1 MSGPLYFAGLF
12 SSLIVLFL
20 LKYAIKSRRPQNF
33 PPGPRGLPII
43 GNIHQLP
50 LRKGFLVQKEWSKQY
65 GTIIGFKL
73 GPLNAVV
80 LNSYHHVKE
89 LFDKR
94 GAIYSSRPENYAAQQ
109 IICPNNIHILL
120 AEYGPQWRALR
131 KAVQGLL
138 NINADTA
145 LHPIQVSEATQTMC
159 QLLEDPENYDNHIRR
174 YATAVILASVFGQR
188 GEKFESSNVQA
199 LYHAQERF
207 TGILEPGST
216 PPIDAF
222 PFLRSL
228 PEFMS
233 PWKKEAKEIRL
244 EQSVLYYGLLNET
257 KARLSQKNLQP
268 CFMEK
273 LLASQERDGFTDEHL
288 AYLGG
293 VLMEGGSDTTSSTLL
308 AFVLAMASHP
318 HVLRKAQEELD
329 RVCGNTRSPGF
340 YDLPKL
346 EYMRASD
353 VLIADSEQ
361 TLRWRPMAPVGIPHM
376 LTQDDTYEGYFIPK
390 GTIMFMNTWAIHMD
404 EDEYDEPEEFKP
416 ERFINNKFGCK
427 DGKNLDEQRRVTYG
441 FGAGRRSCAGQRM
454 AENSLMINMSKMVW
468 LFNVLPL
475 GSEPLDVSISSFD
488 DGILVA
494 PKKFPVQFV
503 PRSDVHVQVIRDEL
517 EEAKELFA
525 RYK

>member
-1 MSGPLYFAGLF
+1 
-12 SSLIVLFL
+12 
-20 LKYAIKSRRPQNF
+20 
-33 PPGPRGLPII
+33 
-43 GNIHQLP
+43 
-50 LRKGFLVQKEWSKQY
+50 
-65 GTIIGFKL
+65 
-73 GPLNAVV
+73 
-80 LNSYHHVKE
+80 
-89 LFDKR
+89 
-94 GAIYSSRPENYAAQQ
+94 
-109 IICPNNIHILL
+109 
-120 AEYGPQWRALR
+120 
-131 KAVQGLL
+131 
-138 NINADTA
+138 
-145 LHPIQVSEATQTMC
+145 MC

-222 PFLRSL
+222 PFLRAL

-233 PWKKEAKEIRL
+233 PWKKEAKEIRV
-244 EQSVLYYGLLNET
+244 EQSALYYGLLNET
-257 KARLSQKNLQP
+257 KARLSQKNLEP

-273 LLASQERDGFTDEHL
+273 LLASQEKDGFTDEHL

-318 HVLRKAQEELD
+318 NVLRKAQEELD

-346 EYMRASD
+346 EYMRACMN
-353 VLIADSEQ
+353 E

-404 EDEYDEPEEFKP
+404 EDEYDEPEEFMP
-416 ERFINNKFGCK
+416 ERFIDNKFGCK
-427 DGKNLDEQRRVTYG
+427 DGKNLDDQRRVTYG

-503 PRSDVHVQVIRDEL
+503 LRSDVHVQVIRDEL